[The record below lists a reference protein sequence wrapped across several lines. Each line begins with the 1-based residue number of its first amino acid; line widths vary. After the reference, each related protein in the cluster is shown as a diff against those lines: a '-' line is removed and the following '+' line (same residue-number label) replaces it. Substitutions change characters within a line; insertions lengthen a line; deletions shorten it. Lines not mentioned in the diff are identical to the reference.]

1 MTEAIKPRTTQIK
14 QSTDELTRRYV
25 FYPLRRLTFFENRV
39 PLYSPVLPRAEIVL
53 VEAQEY
59 AVPRVGSFMEG
70 DAGKND
76 IWINGTQAQV
86 NYLMGNRDVGYMVS
100 GMTYLDNLDGYD
112 ADKVIQIRDVIYPD
126 NKIPTTLLKLREHL
140 EKVRF
145 SVDGPLRADVTSTID
160 RMLDGIQRAI
170 SYCNDILKESESEI
184 SDSKTGNKMAM
195 KSGLSQRDR
204 YMYHQ
209 IGRPLPEDRSGV
221 NMAQELGKIL
231 AGAIGAPQ
239 LDPQKDLENEMA
251 KRELEA
257 LRKEVEEKDKLIKEL
272 AGYETEPS
280 E

>member
-53 VEAQEY
+53 LEAQEY

-70 DAGKND
+70 DAGKSD

-100 GMTYLDNLDGYD
+100 GMTYLDNLDGYE
-112 ADKVIQIRDVIYPD
+112 ADRVIQIRDVIYPD

-145 SVDGPLRADVTSTID
+145 SVEGPLRADVTSTID

-170 SYCNDILKESESEI
+170 SYCNDTLKESESEI
-184 SDSKTGNKMAM
+184 SDSKTGNKLAM

-257 LRKEVEEKDKLIKEL
+257 LKRELEEKDKLIQEL
-272 AGYETEPS
+272 AGYETEPT